1 MNESYLVTGATGFV
15 GACLTRALVKQG
27 KAVNILVRD
36 KNLNWRLNDISSKL
50 NIYECDITDKK
61 LGHVMDKIKPSHIF
75 HLAAY
80 GSLPQ
85 QDNFDQMILV
95 NLKGTKNL
103 IDVLEKF
110 DYKVFVNTGSSSE
123 YGIKE
128 DQMSEKDILAPVNDY
143 GVTKASATLYS
154 QKQANRT
161 GKPIITLRL
170 FSPYGY
176 YEDINRLIPSLI
188 LKALKNETIELSS
201 PKNVRDFIFIED
213 VVNAYIKVS
222 NSDFKSGEI
231 FNVGSGN
238 QHNVKEVV
246 DQVMSLTNSKS
257 KILWKKII
265 VQKRQIEPQTWEA
278 NIEKIKSELD
288 WRPKHSLSEGLRKTV
303 DWFRVNRHLYERN

>member
-15 GACLTRALVKQG
+15 GACLSRALVKQG
-27 KAVNILVRD
+27 KAVSILVRD

-61 LGHVMDKIKPSHIF
+61 LGYVMDKIKPSHIF

-85 QDNFDQMILV
+85 QDNFDQMIRV

-103 IDVLEKF
+103 IDALEKF

-123 YGIKE
+123 YGIKD
-128 DQMSEKDILAPVNDY
+128 DQMSEKDVLAPANDY
-143 GVTKASATLYS
+143 GVTKASSTLYS

-161 GKPIITLRL
+161 GKPIITFRL

-213 VVNAYIKVS
+213 VVSAYIKVS

-246 DQVMSLTNSKS
+246 DEVMSLVNSKS
-257 KILWKKII
+257 KILWEKIT

-303 DWFRVNRHLYERN
+303 DWFRINRHLYERI